1 MREELVTPPTARRL
15 ATAGLV
21 WEPQIGDWCSVM
33 GGVHLTETQT
43 GMWLV
48 VKVSQANGVIAFVDA
63 DGRWPISQ
71 APIRDCLWLPNAGKL
86 KMWLR
91 AKGNRVAIGETY
103 TQLLG
108 GSSPILHG
116 VCRITPSGPTATPLD
131 FEGLNEVEAV
141 AAAVLHV
148 LGAGAPPATPP
159 EIPPFSG

>member
-1 MREELVTPPTARRL
+1 MREELVTPARARRL
-15 ATAGLV
+15 AHAGLN

-43 GMWLV
+43 GLWLV
-48 VKVSQANGVIAFVDA
+48 VNVAQANGVIAFVDA

-91 AKGNRVAIGETY
+91 SKGNRVATGETY

-116 VCRITPSGPTATPLD
+116 VCRITPSGAGATPLD
-131 FEGLNEVEAV
+131 FEGMNEVEAV

-148 LGAGAPPATPP
+148 LGADTAAPPG
-159 EIPPFSG
+159 PFS